1 MTKQIQKNQD
11 KEAASI
17 LVVKGYELHQAG
29 KLRQAESFYQQS
41 LQQNPNSPDTN
52 NVFGLLCIQT
62 GRFDAATKLI
72 KRALDSQPGNPQS
85 HYNLAIAYKE
95 LNHID
100 AAEKHF
106 RKSIFLAPGNF
117 EALNSLGVVLRE
129 QGKPGESLECLKA
142 AIKLKPYYAQAHLN
156 AGMAYQDLNETKQA
170 GLCFGQAS
178 NLDPDMIEAH
188 VGLAECAIDQKR
200 FQEALS
206 HSRQALKVNPESS
219 QAHNTHGIALNKQ
232 GKTKR
237 AIESFERAV
246 KFSSTNS
253 GALMNLGIALE
264 QSGRLQEAV
273 EFYQKA
279 IKAKPDSSRAYYLL
293 AHLKNHD
300 SSDEEIRAAEALL
313 KAPKTSTVQRTD
325 LAFALACAFEGKQQ
339 YAASFKHLQ
348 EGHRLKK
355 KSVSFDLETESRYFH
370 SLAETFSAEFFA
382 QHTDKETPDQ
392 RTVFI
397 LGMPRSGTSLTEQ
410 ILASHTS
417 VFGAGELSLIAGIG
431 HKIAKNTGRPFPQ
444 ACDDL
449 DQPGIHTYRQD
460 YLQELKKRSPATEVI
475 SDTNPMNFLYTGLI
489 ATLLPN
495 ALVINCVRDPMDNC
509 LSIYKHLL
517 ADPHA
522 YSHDLEDLG
531 GYFMLYKNLMK
542 HWHQV
547 LPGKIYDLPY
557 EKMVADS
564 ENEIRKL
571 LNFCALPF
579 DENCLNFHKTSR
591 VVRTPSASQVR
602 QPLYSDTIN
611 LWKHYEQQLKPLQAI
626 LNPNKAKA

>member
-1 MTKQIQKNQD
+1 MKQKTHKKED

-17 LVVKGYELHQAG
+17 LVAKGYKHHQAG
-29 KLRQAESFYQQS
+29 KLRQAESFYRQS
-41 LQQNPNSPDTN
+41 LQQNPSNPDTN

-62 GRFDAATKLI
+62 GRFDDATKLI
-72 KRALDSQPGNPQS
+72 KRALSSQPGNPQS

-95 LNHID
+95 LDHID

-106 RKSIFLAPGNF
+106 RKSISLAPGNF
-117 EALNSLGVVLRE
+117 EALNSLGVILRN
-129 QGKPGESLECLKA
+129 QGKPDESLKCLKA
-142 AIKLKPYYAQAHLN
+142 AIKLNPYYAQAHCN
-156 AGMAYQDLNETKQA
+156 AGIAYQDLNETKQA
-170 GLCFGQAS
+170 ESCFGQAA
-178 NLDPDMIEAH
+178 NLTPDMVEAH
-188 VGLAECAIDQKR
+188 IGLAECAIDQKR
-200 FQEALS
+200 FAEALS
-206 HSRQALKVNPESS
+206 HSRHALKADPESS

-232 GKTKR
+232 GKTEH

-246 KFSSTNS
+246 EFSLTNS
-253 GALMNLGIALE
+253 GALMNLAITLE
-264 QSGRLQEAV
+264 QSGRLQEAA
-273 EFYQKA
+273 EFYKKA
-279 IKAKPDSSRAYYLL
+279 IKAKPDFSRAHYLL

-300 SSDEEIRAAEALL
+300 SSDEEVSAAETLL
-313 KAPKTSTVQRTD
+313 KAPETDTTQRAD
-325 LAFALACAFEGKQQ
+325 LAFALACALENRQQ
-339 YAASFKHLQ
+339 YAESFKHLQ

-355 KSVSFDLETESRYFH
+355 KTPGFDLNAEAHYFQ
-370 SLAETFSAEFFA
+370 SLAETFSAEFFTRHA
-382 QHTDKETPDQ
+382 DQETPGQ

-410 ILASHTS
+410 ILASHAS
-417 VFGAGELSLIAGIG
+417 VFGAGELSLLAGIG
-431 HKIAKNTGRPFPQ
+431 QKIAKNSDHPFPL

-449 DQPGIHTYRQD
+449 DQASIHMYRQD
-460 YLQELKKRSPATEVI
+460 YLQELKKRSPKAEIIT
-475 SDTNPMNFLYTGLI
+475 DTNPMNFIYTGLI

-509 LSIYKHLL
+509 LSIFKHLL

-547 LPGKIYDLPY
+547 LPGRIYNLPY

-564 ENEIRKL
+564 EIEIRKL
-571 LNFCALPF
+571 LDFCALPF
-579 DENCLNFHKTSR
+579 DENCLNFHTTSR

-611 LWKHYEQQLKPLQAI
+611 LWKHYEQQLKPLQII
-626 LNPNKAKA
+626 LNPN